1 MDKLQLTGQN
11 LGRVFNIRSGHL
23 HAAAF
28 LVASVKLPNLELK
41 TRSKQLLCYLPLD
54 IALPDNSKLNNAQN
68 INPQHYDTQ
77 YDYIQ
82 HDETQYNSIGRNTN
96 DLAYCTWNLPMPDI
110 STLA

>member
-1 MDKLQLTGQN
+1 M
-11 LGRVFNIRSGHL
+11 

-41 TRSKQLLCYLPLD
+41 TRSKQLLGYLPLD
-54 IALPDNSKLNNAQN
+54 IALPYNPKLNNTQN
-68 INPQHYDTQ
+68 INPNIMTVCMI
-77 YDYIQ
+77 IQ

-96 DLAYCTWNLPMPDI
+96 DLAYYTWNLSMPDI